1 MRKTILMIVAMFAI
15 IACDCFTQDA
25 SADGIAVV
33 RQRKIV
39 RHVNHAPTCGRFRC
53 VVPPRGACPDA
64 YTCSSLYGAY
74 GPFGG
79 AAYWSRYTDDGSGYR
94 W

>member
-1 MRKTILMIVAMFAI
+1 MRKTILTIVSMFAI
-15 IACDCFTQDA
+15 LSCACVLQEA

-33 RQRKIV
+33 RLHKKARPV
-39 RHVNHAPTCGRFRC
+39 LHVTCGLHRC
-53 VVPPRGACPDA
+53 VVHPRRACPGG
-64 YTCSSLYGAY
+64 YSCSSLYGAY

-79 AAYWSRYTDDGSGYR
+79 ASYWSRYTYDARSYR